1 VLLILCSVC
10 LCCSLVHCG
19 VDWHMF
25 AQVKKLV
32 SRSLHRDQFNY
43 RKLTDKPLIDKQTVA
58 SDMEQLQKPVID
70 EKMSAGA

>member
-1 VLLILCSVC
+1 
-10 LCCSLVHCG
+10 
-19 VDWHMF
+19 MF